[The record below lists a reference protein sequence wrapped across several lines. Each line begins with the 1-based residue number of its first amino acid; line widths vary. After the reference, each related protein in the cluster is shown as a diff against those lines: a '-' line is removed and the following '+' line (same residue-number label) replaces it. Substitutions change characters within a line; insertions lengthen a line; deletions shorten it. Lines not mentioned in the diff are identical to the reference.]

1 MVSSDPEFSPRKQ
14 AVILFGAI
22 SLFCIYK
29 LNIFREHDYNKL
41 ALIFSIICFLWFISI
56 LVRWLYCSDKKID
69 PLGSLP
75 KIKVPKCIKCIIK
88 HNKCET
94 GDINA
99 WNVIHLIIYITVG
112 YLVPDRYLVIL
123 YISILNELIEIG
135 TGNTAKLIIDPITNL
150 IGYFIGSSL
159 SPYRK

>member
-29 LNIFREHDYNKL
+29 LDIFREHDYNKL

-69 PLGSLP
+69 PLESLP
-75 KIKVPKCIKCIIK
+75 KIKVSKCIKCIIK

-159 SPYRK
+159 SPHRK

>member
-1 MVSSDPEFSPRKQ
+1 MVSSNPEYSPRKQ
-14 AVILFGAI
+14 AVILFGAV

-29 LNIFREHDYNKL
+29 LNIFREQDYNKL

-56 LVRWLYCSDKKID
+56 LVRWLYCPVDNF
-69 PLGSLP
+69 P
-75 KIKVPKCIKCIIK
+75 KIKVPNCIKCIIK
-88 HNKCET
+88 HNKCES

-112 YLVPDRYLVIL
+112 YLVPDRYLTIL

-159 SPYRK
+159 SPHRK

>member
-14 AVILFGAI
+14 AVILFGAV

-69 PLGSLP
+69 PLESLP